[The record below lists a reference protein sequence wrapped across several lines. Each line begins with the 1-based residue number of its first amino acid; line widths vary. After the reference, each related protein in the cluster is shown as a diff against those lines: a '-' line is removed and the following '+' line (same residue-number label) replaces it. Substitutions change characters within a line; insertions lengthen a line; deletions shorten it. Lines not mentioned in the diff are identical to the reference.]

1 MKMPLFIDSVDAAVD
16 HVLDTISGDI
26 VLGIPL
32 GVGKPNPFVNTL
44 YHRIKAN
51 PARKLRIITALS
63 LEKPVG
69 HSDLERHFLEPLVDR
84 IFADYPDLQYVKDSR
99 AGTLPP
105 NIEVCEFFMKT
116 GDYLGNAAAQLSYI
130 STNYTFV
137 ARDMMLQGIN
147 VMAQAVAAKDGP
159 EGMRL
164 SLSSNPDVTFEVVD
178 RMRSAGTPLITI
190 GVVNDQMPFMPN
202 GAEVEAGFFD
212 VVLTDPKASHAV
224 FAPPNNKVTAADYA
238 IGLHASSLVTDGDR
252 KSVV

>member
-1 MKMPLFIDSVDAAVD
+1 MAMPLFIDSIEAAVD
-16 HVLDTISGDI
+16 HVLDTIKGDV

-32 GVGKPNPFVNTL
+32 GVG
-44 YHRIKAN
+44 IKAN

-69 HSDLERHFLEPLVDR
+69 HSDLERHFLEPLAER

-116 GDYLGNAAAQLSYI
+116 GDYLGNEAAQLSYI

-147 VMAQAVAAKDGP
+147 VMAQA
-159 EGMRL
+159 GMA
-164 SLSSNPDVTFEVVD
+164 
-178 RMRSAGTPLITI
+178 RMAC
-190 GVVNDQMPFMPN
+190 
-202 GAEVEAGFFD
+202 A
-212 VVLTDPKASHAV
+212 
-224 FAPPNNKVTAADYA
+224 
-238 IGLHASSLVTDGDR
+238 
-252 KSVV
+252 